1 MGYKPQKTM
10 VIDVYT
16 NNIEGKLRVKADT
29 EDEALKLVQKLGFK
43 VSGIMPDYGFTIKL
57 PPRRF

>member
-43 VSGIMPDYGFTIKL
+43 VSGMMPDYGFTIKL

>member
-43 VSGIMPDYGFTIKL
+43 VSSMTPDYGLSIKL
-57 PPRRF
+57 PQRKL